1 MKVFIVEDE
10 IPAQEELARVLKK
23 HFQDISISGAE
34 GSVKGATEW
43 LEKNTADLIF
53 MDIQLSDGC
62 CFDIFNAIEVRTPI
76 IFTTAYDQYALKAF
90 KVNSVDYLLKPVDDD
105 ELVAAVRKLNYNYLR
120 VKDLAEKFSL
130 HRTGTRQGLP
140 SGAGTHTASCR

>member
-23 HFQDISISGAE
+23 HFPDISISGAE

-90 KVNSVDYLLKPVDDD
+90 KVNSVDYLLKPVDED
-105 ELVAAVRKLNYNYLR
+105 ERGRACCRRK
-120 VKDLAEKFSL
+120 E
-130 HRTGTRQGLP
+130 T
-140 SGAGTHTASCR
+140 